1 MSADTRSDVLS
12 RIRASLGVAGDDT
25 VRRQAVRERLDAH
38 PRNLV
43 PARAQGSEAER
54 LDLFVKML
62 RDQSAEVTRLPAL
75 DDVPDAIARWL
86 RDNNLPA
93 RLRLG
98 ADALLSGL
106 PWDKTPALDLHHGRA
121 GGEDAVGLSRAT
133 VAAAETGTLFLV
145 SGPDNPTSVNF
156 LPDTHIALVRAADV
170 VGPYEDAWDRLR
182 VLYGDGALPRAVN
195 LISGPSRTADIEQII
210 VMGVHGPRRLHVIL
224 VDG

>member
-1 MSADTRSDVLS
+1 MSAASRSSVLG
-12 RIRASLGVAGDDT
+12 RIRTSLGVSGDDK
-25 VRRQAVRERLDAH
+25 VRQETVRERLDAH

-43 PARAQGSEAER
+43 PARAQASKADC
-54 LDLFVKML
+54 LDLLVKML
-62 RDQSAEVTRLPAL
+62 RDQGAEVTRLPTL
-75 DDVPDAIARWL
+75 DDVPDAVAAWL

-98 ADALLSGL
+98 ADAILAGL
-106 PWDKTPALDLHHGRA
+106 PWDKTPALDRQHGHA

-133 VAAAETGTLFLV
+133 AAAAETGTLFLV

-182 VLYGDGALPRAVN
+182 AAYGEGALPRTVN
-195 LISGPSRTADIEQII
+195 LISGPSRTADIEQTI
-210 VMGVHGPRRLHVIL
+210 VMGAHGPRRLHVIL